1 MVKADR
7 EKEGLFFVEVR
18 DPNNVKRNI
27 FESLRDIVQSLQKF
41 ERFKQLRNQKVD
53 SISKLRKDLKDVNK
67 LVSDLKIKL
76 PEARLREAKLKPV
89 LREVPKRKEPTKKQY
104 KREAV
109 EREDKPTNELQ
120 KLESELSAIEE
131 KLKGLQ

>member
-1 MVKADR
+1 MVKAGT

-53 SISKLRKDLKDVNK
+53 SIDKLRKDLREINK

-89 LREVPKRKEPTKKQY
+89 LREAPKRKESAKKQY

-109 EREDKPTNELQ
+109 EMGDKPANDLQ